1 MLRSFLKVKYLLM
14 KYSLR
19 RSQIRQIIFIMKY
32 TYKKIITTKSIWF
45 TMLMPVVLLVIISL
59 VSKAQN
65 TGNPAVV
72 TSITPDQA
80 KNFATQVLPRILTI
94 FLYMVIIT
102 NSSVIATE
110 IARDKG
116 SKLLNLF
123 FINRCKKKY
132 FYGRNFRFNSCSFY
146 EYISLSQCL

>member
-1 MLRSFLKVKYLLM
+1 
-14 KYSLR
+14 
-19 RSQIRQIIFIMKY
+19 
-32 TYKKIITTKSIWF
+32 
-45 TMLMPVVLLVIISL
+45 MLMPVVLLVIISL

-110 IARDKG
+110 ITG
-116 SKLLNLF
+116 
-123 FINRCKKKY
+123 
-132 FYGRNFRFNSCSFY
+132 
-146 EYISLSQCL
+146 